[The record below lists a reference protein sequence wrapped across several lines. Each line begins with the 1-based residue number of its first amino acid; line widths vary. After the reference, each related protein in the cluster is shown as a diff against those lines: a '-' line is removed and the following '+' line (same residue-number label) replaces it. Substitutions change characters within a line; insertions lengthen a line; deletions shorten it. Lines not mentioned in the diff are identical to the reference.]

1 MPCPVVTDRHSTDQ
15 RYRLH
20 PFGQGGSGTTAL
32 PKMDYP
38 NLRRIKVWGRA
49 EVVQDDPELLKQ
61 VTDPNYRGRPERAIR
76 FHVEAWDVNC
86 PQHITP
92 RFTEEEVQSGVQALR
107 HRLAELEAENVALRS
122 QIRVTEE
129 PTV

>member
-1 MPCPVVTDRHSTDQ
+1 
-15 RYRLH
+15 
-20 PFGQGGSGTTAL
+20 
-32 PKMDYP
+32 MDYP

-49 EVVQDDPELLKQ
+49 EVVENDQQLLKQ
-61 VTDPNYRGRPERAIR
+61 LTDPNYRGRPERAIR
-76 FHVEAWDVNC
+76 FRVEAWDVNC